1 MVIQDE
7 HASFAQP
14 NHCHFTYLSS
24 ERPLT
29 SVYGTR
35 SLSRS
40 DSSEKRL
47 REVIVEIDRCL
58 IDANDD
64 YGIQKL
70 WIVAVMVSR
79 EVVALWA

>member
-7 HASFAQP
+7 HTSFAQP
-14 NHCHFTYLSS
+14 YHCHFTYLRS

-29 SVYGTR
+29 SVYGAC

-40 DSSEKRL
+40 DGCEEGI

-64 YGIQKL
+64 DCIQKL
-70 WIVAVMVSR
+70 
-79 EVVALWA
+79 